1 MSVFV
6 LKYAELENQ
15 ATALNNLSR
24 LSGNL
29 VQMLTVL
36 GGFDLT
42 YVVHIWKKHSC
53 NWGLIHILKW
63 IQCIT

>member
-42 YVVHIWKKHSC
+42 YVVHIWK
-53 NWGLIHILKW
+53 NIHA
-63 IQCIT
+63 TGV